1 MTNRVMT
8 IYELISIGDQQMNRL
23 RRVLTR
29 FLHIALGVAAISLI
43 AHSGSA
49 LADEV
54 AVTLSGSQEIPP
66 VTTAATGTAKLTVGA
81 DKSMSGRVTISG
93 MNATV
98 AHIHEAPGGATGPI
112 MIPLTKISDNVWAV
126 PDGVTLTDAQYEA
139 YRAGRLYFNIHSEAY
154 RSGEIRG
161 QIKP

>member
-1 MTNRVMT
+1 
-8 IYELISIGDQQMNRL
+8 MNRL
-23 RRVLTR
+23 RRVLAR
-29 FLHIALGVAAISLI
+29 FHSVLRVAAIALI
-43 AHSGSA
+43 AHCGSA

-54 AVTLSGSQEIPP
+54 TVTLSGSQEIPP
-66 VTTAATGTAKLTVGA
+66 VTTAATGTGKLTVGA
-81 DKSMSGRVTISG
+81 DKSLRARVTISG

-98 AHIHEAPGGATGPI
+98 AHIHEAAGGATGPI
-112 MIPLTKISDNVWAV
+112 MIPLTKVSDNVWAV

-139 YRAGRLYFNIHSEAY
+139 YRAGRLYFNIHSETY